1 MKKLLWGQ
9 ITCFPPFPLMSSS
22 LNLAQPLIT
31 WDPLAHHNYLLP
43 RMVVR
48 IWWIKCMS
56 KHKTWT
62 TQSTYINFHF
72 VLVKTRVASP
82 RHGLVADKEQEFA
95 RVFPALGTCL
105 NSGSV
110 AQWRPTLCNPVD
122 CSLPG
127 FSVRWIFQARILE
140 WVVISSSRGSSQ
152 PRERSC
158 ISCVSCIGRQILYHR
173 TTWEVHVG
181 STFCAHRQLQ
191 MVILS

>member
-9 ITCFPPFPLMSSS
+9 VTYFPPFPLMSSS

-31 WDPLAHHNYLLP
+31 WDPLARHNYLLH

-62 TQSTYINFHF
+62 TQSTCINFHF

-95 RVFPALGTCL
+95 RVFPALGACL

-127 FSVRWIFQARILE
+127 FSVHWIFQARILE
-140 WVVISSSRGSSQ
+140 WVVISSSRGSSR

-173 TTWEVHVG
+173 TTWEAHVG